1 MINIIAYCRRLTLP
15 PNNGPITDIQFMNPN
30 ASDFPRNRWTLLAM
44 VSIAFVINFL
54 DRQVLSVLAPT
65 IRHELA
71 SGTRPSTA

>member
-1 MINIIAYCRRLTLP
+1 
-15 PNNGPITDIQFMNPN
+15 MNCD

-65 IRHELA
+65 IRHELSLSQTQYGVIVFSFLLGMA
-71 SGTRPSTA
+71 LFQDRKSVV